1 MSLLLSLKGVLA
13 VVSLLMVFA
22 YSIYMFII
30 SNTIAVVTFLQ
41 IDRSKIVEVETSI
54 QHTHQQCRNLYF

>member
-30 SNTIAVVTFLQ
+30 SNAIAVVTFLQ

-54 QHTHQQCRNLYF
+54 QHTHQHCRNLYF